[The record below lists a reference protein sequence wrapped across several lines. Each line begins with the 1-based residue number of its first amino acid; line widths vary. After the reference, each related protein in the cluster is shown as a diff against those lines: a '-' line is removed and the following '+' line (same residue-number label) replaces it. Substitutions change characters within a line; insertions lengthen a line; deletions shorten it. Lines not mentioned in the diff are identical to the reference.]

1 MRTPFILFSNK
12 PKKNPK
18 YSQLFYTII
27 SNCSIFGEDAK
38 IKPRNDGSGKTDI
51 YFGGSNTAGDGYGHG
66 HAVIDREGNV
76 IYLRDSG
83 RDHEEYLIDDRFSF
97 NRTHN
102 I

>member
-1 MRTPFILFSNK
+1 MALVHEKGGTSYLG
-12 PKKNPK
+12 
-18 YSQLFYTII
+18 
-27 SNCSIFGEDAK
+27 SIFGQDAK

-51 YFGGSNTAGDGYGHG
+51 YFGGSNIAGDGYGHG

-97 NRTHN
+97 DRTHN